1 MASTN
6 LVRVGGL
13 AAVVAGVL
21 LLILDVWGLL
31 LEIRGAYPENFSEE
45 ALTTTYTFQSALWL
59 IGALLLLAAVVGL
72 HARQSEAAGAL
83 GLAGFLAALIG
94 AGLLVGMFWTNAFVP
109 PTLAVEAPSVLDAED
124 TGSLAFGFI
133 FSTTVFGLS
142 WALFGVAML
151 RARVYPRIAAIVLI
165 IGALIVIAPLPATGL
180 VVEVA
185 LIWLGV
191 SSLREGRAPSTGR
204 VGAETQPR
212 VQ

>member
-1 MASTN
+1 MASSN

-13 AAVVAGVL
+13 AAVTAGVL

-45 ALTTTYTFQSALWL
+45 ALTTTYTFQSSLWL
-59 IGALLLLAAVVGL
+59 IGALLLLVAVVGL

-94 AGLLVGMFWTNAFVP
+94 TGLLVGIFWTNVFVP

-151 RARVYPRIAAIVLI
+151 RARVYPRVAAIVLI

-180 VVEVA
+180 VIEVA

-191 SSLREGRAPSTGR
+191 SSLREGRAPLTGR
-204 VGAETQPR
+204 IGAETQPR